1 MTGEGP
7 GQEHQPGGTAQTVR
21 VLAASDLE
29 RLVPMRDAIEAV
41 RGGFLSLASGRA
53 RVPLRMHLETPS
65 GVALWM
71 PAVVD
76 AEGLGVKAVAVFPA
90 NPARGLP
97 TIHAAFLLQDADT
110 GRPVGLVEG
119 ASLTALRTGA
129 ATGLATDLLARPDAG
144 IVALLGCGAQA
155 RRQLEAVCA
164 VRPVTQVR
172 VYSPTSERREA
183 FAAWAREQPWIR
195 GASVFAAPS
204 ASAAVRGA
212 EVVVTATPS
221 RAPVFAAEDLSPGAH
236 VNAIGA
242 FTAQM
247 REVPAD
253 VVRSARVVV
262 DSLEAARAEAGDLIQ
277 AEREGAFHWDRAVE
291 LGRLLT
297 DPSLGR
303 RTPEEVTLFKSVGLA
318 VQDVAVAALALRR
331 AREQGVGAEVPWA

>member
-1 MTGEGP
+1 V
-7 GQEHQPGGTAQTVR
+7 AVQTVR

-41 RGGFLSLASGRA
+41 RAGFLGLASGRA
-53 RVPLRMHLETPS
+53 RVPLRVHLETPS

-71 PAVVD
+71 PAAV
-76 AEGLGVKAVAVFPA
+76 EGHGLGVKAVAVFPE
-90 NPARGLP
+90 NPSRGLP
-97 TIHAAFLLQDADT
+97 TIHAAFLLQDAET

-129 ATGLATDLLARPDAG
+129 ATGLATDLLARRDAG

-155 RRQLEAVCA
+155 GRQLEAVCT
-164 VRPVTQVR
+164 VRDVTQVR
-172 VYSPTSERREA
+172 VYSPTPGRREA

-195 GASVFAAPS
+195 GASVFSAPS

-212 EVVVTATPS
+212 DVVVTATTS
-221 RAPVFAAEDLSPGAH
+221 RNPVFGPEDLSPGAH

-242 FTAQM
+242 FTPQM
-247 REVPAD
+247 REVPGK
-253 VVRSARVVV
+253 VVQSARVVV

-277 AEREGAFHWDRAVE
+277 AEQEGAFEWGRAVE

-303 RTPEEVTLFKSVGLA
+303 RAPEEVTLFKSVGLA
-318 VQDVAVAALALRR
+318 VQDVVVAALALRR
-331 AREQGVGAEVPWA
+331 AFEQGVGAEVPWA